1 MSVDILVVRRIWF
14 GCMQLLRGINQ
25 QAWNVDANDD
35 DDVDGD
41 GGEEHHIDMLRS
53 SEIPS

>member
-25 QAWNVDANDD
+25 PAWNVDDD
-35 DDVDGD
+35 ADVDGD

-53 SEIPS
+53 SDIPS

>member
-1 MSVDILVVRRIWF
+1 
-14 GCMQLLRGINQ
+14 MQLLRGINQ
-25 QAWNVDANDD
+25 PALKVNDD
-35 DDVDGD
+35 DNVDGD